1 MMSSLRYYGKRRF
14 SHRGF
19 AIIIALL
26 CPVLSIRA
34 QETNTYHTNRV
45 FHKVTFTIP
54 GVPTAFEV
62 CKMAGQLT
70 TVVGPTN
77 VITNSFYATERQ
89 SVVVGYG
96 ADAPAWSA
104 AVGAYPSNAMVHT
117 NYFYDNAGW
126 VKGLYQTWDGNW
138 GGYIWVMQN
147 TVNFKT
153 SPTNVWVS
161 TNGVTNAI
169 SKVLVGTIGDYSA
182 MTVQSDT
189 GPTLEG
195 MTNNPRTSGS
205 SNDMRYAADFTAY
218 YDIGLPTLWIQ
229 PMLTNVCINSGT
241 VTFSLATNSTATNG
255 VAWSITPE
263 GLTHATTLT
272 NIVIDVG
279 GVATSYVVKATA
291 FDNTNIFGFAVLNV
305 LKVEMEAS
313 KNVLT
318 IKHDRDCNLEV
329 KTVPVDIS
337 ADQYKIEIKR
347 TNSATWYTLSTNK
360 TMTPWHANI
369 AGGFHLR
376 GMAKISGTECYSTNI
391 VVVNQFPTYTQI
403 EGDADVRSATD
414 TEWANTL
421 TDCTETPNQRR
432 ERGFWIQVNTISNIY
447 QHTTTF
453 TGPWVG
459 PTQGASATPG
469 TTPADVPTDPAPNA
483 IGAVYT
489 VACFHTHTPTT
500 YWSTNDY
507 RPVGPSGPLRGDVPF
522 HNSRERVG
530 IVYDYIGDFQGRIYG
545 GHPEGASA
553 QRYQVGPTLRPL
565 P

>member
-1 MMSSLRYYGKRRF
+1 
-14 SHRGF
+14 
-19 AIIIALL
+19 
-26 CPVLSIRA
+26 
-34 QETNTYHTNRV
+34 
-45 FHKVTFTIP
+45 
-54 GVPTAFEV
+54 
-62 CKMAGQLT
+62 
-70 TVVGPTN
+70 
-77 VITNSFYATERQ
+77 
-89 SVVVGYG
+89 
-96 ADAPAWSA
+96 
-104 AVGAYPSNAMVHT
+104 
-117 NYFYDNAGW
+117 
-126 VKGLYQTWDGNW
+126 
-138 GGYIWVMQN
+138 
-147 TVNFKT
+147 
-153 SPTNVWVS
+153 
-161 TNGVTNAI
+161 
-169 SKVLVGTIGDYSA
+169 
-182 MTVQSDT
+182 
-189 GPTLEG
+189 
-195 MTNNPRTSGS
+195 
-205 SNDMRYAADFTAY
+205 
-218 YDIGLPTLWIQ
+218 
-229 PMLTNVCINSGT
+229 
-241 VTFSLATNSTATNG
+241 LATNSTATNG